1 MPDAIAFKMNKLI
14 SLLLFSLFFIPD
26 VNAREDRF
34 ESIIVQDQKDPTT
47 ALAQLKRIYAKAID
61 DNDELKE
68 GKCLQQMGKI
78 CYTQGH
84 FSQSLEFF
92 LKADKIF
99 GNANQPL
106 LLAANLNDAGVLY
119 YYMKQKDKA
128 MNSYRKAIDLYKRLN
143 NLTGQVTVLGN
154 IGQLYEKR
162 QLYDSAFYYQK
173 LALNITEKLNNKSE
187 AAKIHENFGS
197 IYEDLERYDSAY
209 VHFKQSLDLYQKDRN
224 KLGSIEVINN
234 LGDILRK
241 TGRYKESIVQTET
254 ALKLAEKMGNIY
266 QLSSCCRDLGKAY
279 ELLNNMD
286 SAYHYV
292 KLGYKYTI
300 DLYSVDGA
308 RQAAF
313 LQVLYDINK
322 KSDEI
327 IRLKNDRKVNRVI
340 AFSSAIVVILLV
352 VLGYVIFSR
361 QRLKLK
367 DQQMLAKQKAIE
379 HDMTSLE
386 LKNLQLEEQ
395 NLKQLLEVKSRELST
410 HTLNLI
416 KHNQF
421 LENLRSTLQAM
432 VKEDKRDQKK
442 QMSQIL
448 TEINQ
453 SFNHERNWK
462 EFTAA
467 FEQVHHQFLESLKK
481 YSQELTSADMRL
493 IALLKMNLD
502 SGDIATLLGIST
514 DSLRVSR
521 YRLRKKLNL
530 AQGDNLSAFIQAL

>member
-1 MPDAIAFKMNKLI
+1 MTKPFSVLILFLLFISNAIAQEEK
-14 SLLLFSLFFIPD
+14 
-26 VNAREDRF
+26 F
-34 ESIIVQDQKDPTT
+34 ESIIALNQKDPTA
-47 ALAQLKRIYAKAID
+47 ALAQLKKIYAKSID
-61 DNDELKE
+61 DNDELLE
-68 GKCLQQMGKI
+68 GKCLQQMGKV

-99 GNANQPL
+99 NNANQSL
-106 LLAANLNDAGVLY
+106 LLATNLNDAGVLY

-128 MNSYRKAIDLYKRLN
+128 MHSYSKAISIYKRSN
-143 NLTGQVTVLGN
+143 NLTGQATVLGN

-173 LALNITEKLNNKSE
+173 LALKINERVSNKSG
-187 AAKIHENFGS
+187 AAKIHENLGS

-209 VHFKQSLDLYQKDRN
+209 VHFKQSLNLYQEDHN
-224 KLGSIEVINN
+224 DLGSIEVINN
-234 LGDILRK
+234 LGDVLRK

-279 ELLNNMD
+279 ELLHNMD

-300 DLYSVDGA
+300 DLYSEDGA
-308 RQAAF
+308 RQVAF

-327 IRLKNDRKVNRVI
+327 NKLKNDRKVNRII
-340 AFSSAIVVILLV
+340 AFSATIVVILLI
-352 VLGYVIFSR
+352 VLGFVIFSR
-361 QRLKLK
+361 QRLKLR
-367 DQQMLAKQKAIE
+367 DQQMLARQKAIE
-379 HDMTSLE
+379 YDMTSLA

-442 QMSQIL
+442 QMNQIL

-462 EFTAA
+462 EFTVA

-481 YSQELTSADMRL
+481 YSNELTSADMRL

-530 AQGDNLSAFIQAL
+530 VQGDNLSAFIQAL